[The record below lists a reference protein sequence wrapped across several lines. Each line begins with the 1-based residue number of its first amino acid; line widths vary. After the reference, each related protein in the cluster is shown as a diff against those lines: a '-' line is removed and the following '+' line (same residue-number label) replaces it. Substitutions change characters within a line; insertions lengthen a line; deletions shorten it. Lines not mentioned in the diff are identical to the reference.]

1 MSTMDLFNS
10 MAIINYIPNKF
21 IGDEGVD
28 YMIYTTVLFGV
39 LCVFNV
45 DRAID
50 IYTRYVR
57 YMHPVSESRITFE
70 AGDSYFMSTYYLGVI
85 KYYSKIKVLTKSANN
100 SNMVYEIGGCNVLI
114 HDDIYF
120 TTSEKENTDKKRKV
134 ATLTIHSK
142 TPANNSRIIA
152 EH

>member
-70 AGDSYFMSTYYLGVI
+70 AGDSYFMSTYYLGVTYYVN

-120 TTSEKENTDKKRKV
+120 TTSEKKIQTRSARSLHLLSIQKHQP
-134 ATLTIHSK
+134 T
-142 TPANNSRIIA
+142 IA
-152 EH
+152 E